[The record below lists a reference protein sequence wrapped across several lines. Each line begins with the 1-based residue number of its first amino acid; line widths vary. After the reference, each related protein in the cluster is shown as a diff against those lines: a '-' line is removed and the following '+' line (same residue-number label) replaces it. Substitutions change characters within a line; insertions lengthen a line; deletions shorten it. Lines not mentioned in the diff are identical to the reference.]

1 MGLHDKG
8 GPYEVRLEAGDEAN
22 FCTCGNTG
30 RAPFCDT
37 SHFNHPPA
45 QPFIYEA
52 EADVTLYICGC
63 GKSGNMPFCDGS
75 HNDTP

>member
-8 GPYEVRLEAGDEAN
+8 EPYEVRLEAGDEVD
-22 FCTCGNTG
+22 FCICGNTG

-45 QPFIYEA
+45 QPYTYEA
-52 EADVTLYICGC
+52 EEDTTVYICGC
-63 GKSGNMPFCDGS
+63 GKSNNMPFCDGS
-75 HNDTP
+75 HKD